1 MLKDAVVLIL
11 ILGTVFAV
19 VVFLMLGGPEAK
31 RVLEW
36 FRQATMDGLP
46 WPMGLSE
53 RGAMSGGPAGD
64 RRPAF
69 PARAL
74 C

>member
-36 FRQATMDGLP
+36 FRQATMDGSLGR
-46 WPMGLSE
+46 WVYLSAGLCL
-53 RGAMSGGPAGD
+53 A
-64 RRPAF
+64 
-69 PARAL
+69 AL
-74 C
+74 LATDALEGV